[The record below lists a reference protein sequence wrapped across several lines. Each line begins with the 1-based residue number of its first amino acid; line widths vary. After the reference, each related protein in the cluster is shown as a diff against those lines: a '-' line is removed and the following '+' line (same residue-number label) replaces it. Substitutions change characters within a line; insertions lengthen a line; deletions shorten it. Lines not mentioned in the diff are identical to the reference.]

1 MKKAKKG
8 IVLSSILAISM
19 FMGACSSNNASTGSK
34 DSDAPAKDDGKRYV
48 AIISKGF
55 QHQFWQAVKKGA
67 EQAADEY
74 KVNITF
80 VGPETEA
87 QVDKQ
92 VEMLRNT
99 LDKKPDAIGFAA
111 LDSKAALPLLEQ
123 AKNKKIPIVAF
134 DSGVEGDIPVAT
146 AATDNKAAAALAAKK
161 MAGLVGEKGEVAV
174 VAHDQTSKTGV
185 ERRDGF
191 VNTIKSKYPNIKIV
205 DIQYGSGDQLKSTDA
220 AKAIMQAHPNV
231 KGIFGTNEGSAIGVV
246 NAVKELNKKSV
257 VVVGFDSGKLQI
269 DAIKSGVMAGAITQ
283 NPIGIG
289 YETVK
294 AAVENLDGKKVSK
307 TIDTGFFW
315 YDKTNIDDPKIKEV
329 LYQ

>member
-92 VEMLRNT
+92 VEMLRST

-111 LDSKAALPLLEQ
+111 LDSKGSSSF
-123 AKNKKIPIVAF
+123 IR
-134 DSGVEGDIPVAT
+134 
-146 AATDNKAAAALAAKK
+146 
-161 MAGLVGEKGEVAV
+161 
-174 VAHDQTSKTGV
+174 TSKKQKRFRLLHLTQV
-185 ERRDGF
+185 LREIYLLQQQQQI
-191 VNTIKSKYPNIKIV
+191 IK
-205 DIQYGSGDQLKSTDA
+205 QRQL
-220 AKAIMQAHPNV
+220 
-231 KGIFGTNEGSAIGVV
+231 
-246 NAVKELNKKSV
+246 
-257 VVVGFDSGKLQI
+257 LQLR
-269 DAIKSGVMAGAITQ
+269 KW
-283 NPIGIG
+283 
-289 YETVK
+289 
-294 AAVENLDGKKVSK
+294 LD
-307 TIDTGFFW
+307 
-315 YDKTNIDDPKIKEV
+315 
-329 LYQ
+329 

>member
-92 VEMLRNT
+92 VEMLRST

-123 AKNKKIPIVAF
+123 AKNKKFRLLRLTQVLREIYLWQQQQQI
-134 DSGVEGDIPVAT
+134 I
-146 AATDNKAAAALAAKK
+146 K
-161 MAGLVGEKGEVAV
+161 
-174 VAHDQTSKTGV
+174 
-185 ERRDGF
+185 RR
-191 VNTIKSKYPNIKIV
+191 
-205 DIQYGSGDQLKSTDA
+205 QL
-220 AKAIMQAHPNV
+220 
-231 KGIFGTNEGSAIGVV
+231 
-246 NAVKELNKKSV
+246 
-257 VVVGFDSGKLQI
+257 LQLR
-269 DAIKSGVMAGAITQ
+269 KW
-283 NPIGIG
+283 
-289 YETVK
+289 
-294 AAVENLDGKKVSK
+294 LD
-307 TIDTGFFW
+307 
-315 YDKTNIDDPKIKEV
+315 
-329 LYQ
+329 